1 MGAGY
6 PQIAKGLPTKS
17 GASCLC
23 NLYSMTKPQHAVR
36 DLARVAKDLT
46 GNLPPLPG
54 IFPDMLAP
62 VIINRAASLGRE
74 MQMMRWGFSQPLS
87 REQVK
92 ESDNDRVITFR
103 VIDNLPVITWDTRAM
118 PRASS

>member
-1 MGAGY
+1 
-6 PQIAKGLPTKS
+6 
-17 GASCLC
+17 LC